1 MNKIKLQSHDG
12 TNNYLEEIEGRPNE
26 YKLVTP
32 YDFLRGGYIPTNNG
46 NKEFIDPSG
55 GPMIVE
61 GDKLDCYGK
70 KSYTVVNISHE
81 KGIGYIITLKEIDK

>member
-32 YDFLRGGYIPTNNG
+32 YDFLRVGYVRG
-46 NKEFIDPSG
+46 NQYFVDPSG
-55 GPMIVE
+55 GPMIAE
-61 GDKLDCYGK
+61 NKKLDCYGD
-70 KSYTVVNISHE
+70 KSYIVEDISSE
-81 KGIGYIITLKEIDK
+81 KGIGYIITLKEVK

>member
-12 TNNYLEEIEGRPNE
+12 TNNYLEELEGRPDE

-32 YDFLRGGYIPTNNG
+32 YDFLRDGYIGENQH
-46 NKEFIDPSG
+46 FIDPSG

-61 GDKLDCYGK
+61 DEKLDCYGD
-70 KSYTVVNISHE
+70 KSYIVKSIFFE
-81 KGIGYIITLKEIDK
+81 EGIGNIITLTKLE

>member
-12 TNNYLEEIEGRPNE
+12 TNNYLEELEGRPNE

-32 YDFLRGGYIPTNNG
+32 VNFLRGGYIG
-46 NKEFIDPSG
+46 EYQHFVDPSG

-61 GDKLDCYGK
+61 DEKLDCYGD
-70 KSYTVVNISHE
+70 KSYMVISIDHE
-81 KGIGYIITLKEIDK
+81 KGISCIITLKEIKHES

>member
-12 TNNYLEEIEGRPNE
+12 TNNYLEELEGRPNE

-32 YDFLRGGYIPTNNG
+32 LDFLRGGYIG
-46 NKEFIDPSG
+46 EDHFVDPSG

-61 GDKLDCYGK
+61 DEELVCYGD
-70 KSYTVVNISHE
+70 KSYTVENISSE
-81 KGIGYIITLKEIDK
+81 KGIGCIITLKENL